1 MKTMQKHEYNRPS
14 MRVVEL
20 KQHAPLICGSG
31 GQQGKN
37 ATMNVEYYEQDI

>member
-1 MKTMQKHEYNRPS
+1 MRRVQKREYNRPH

-31 GQQGKN
+31 GQQGN
-37 ATMNVEYYEQDI
+37 SATMSVEYYEEDI